1 METNKEILDQFGIKI
16 IDNCLDG
23 LLNHFESIRKKENVP
38 LVFKTKKEFLN
49 HLDKDEYELFRKM
62 LIDSVGMVLF
72 EFFNLFEE
80 DERFKLIFKEDGKE
94 VDLVKIS
101 ENLKAEPIIENGWID
116 RFSKYSNE
124 RDK

>member
-1 METNKEILDQFGIKI
+1 MKSNQEILDQFGKKI

-23 LLNHFESIRKKENVP
+23 LLNHFESIQKKENIP

-49 HLDKDEYELFRKM
+49 SLDNNEYELFRKM
-62 LIDSVGMVLF
+62 LIDSVGMVFF

-80 DERFKLIFKEDGKE
+80 KEDYKLIYEEDGKQ

-101 ENLKAEPIIENGWID
+101 EML
-116 RFSKYSNE
+116 
-124 RDK
+124 